1 MWSPPDAP
9 TMPEEIVV
17 VGAGVAGLAS
27 AGRLATDHDVLV
39 VDRAGVGEGTSSRAS
54 GVLTAPVDYPDQPA
68 WAAYATEFFSE
79 LDGTGTFDWVER
91 EYVRGVR
98 PEDVEGAERAAQA
111 EGVSLVDAGT
121 YDGVFDDDAPYER
134 ALVWDDCGYC
144 EVDDLLAT
152 MHRQARR
159 RGVEFRPDTAVT
171 SVLVEDGAAVG
182 VETEYGTVEAEAV
195 VVAAGSATRPLLEPV
210 LPLPIRKFT
219 WNVAYVDA
227 GLAEGHPMG
236 GDPRLGAYWRRTRD
250 GHLLV
255 GVEHRYESPPA
266 EGAEREFG
274 DRLDALLSGELPR
287 TLAHHSAGADV
298 VRYEACPMADAT
310 TPDARAIVDAPPE
323 GPDDLVVAAGF
334 HGAGVMAAGSIGAAV
349 RALVTGEE
357 APFPLEP
364 FALDRFDTR
373 GTDFE
378 FETLFAG

>member
-1 MWSPPDAP
+1 MTED
-9 TMPEEIVV
+9 IVV
-17 VGAGVAGLAS
+17 VGSGIAGLA
-27 AGRLATDHDVLV
+27 AAYRLAPDHDVLV
-39 VDRAGVGEGTSSRAS
+39 VDRAGIGEGTSSRAS
-54 GVLTAPVDYPDQPA
+54 GVLTAPVDYPDQPE
-68 WAAYATEFFSE
+68 WAAYATGFFRD

-98 PEDVEGAERAAQA
+98 PADVGAAERTARTD
-111 EGVSLVDAGT
+111 GVSLVDADA
-121 YDGVFDDDAPYER
+121 YADVFDADAPYER
-134 ALVWDDCGYC
+134 ALVWEDCGYC

-152 MHRQARR
+152 MHREVRR

-171 SVLVEDGAAVG
+171 SVRVEDGAAVG
-182 VETEYGTVEAEAV
+182 VETEYGTVGADAV

-210 LPLPIRKFT
+210 LPLPIRRFT

-227 GLAEGHPMG
+227 GLAEGYPMG

-255 GVEHRYESPPA
+255 GVEHRYDSAPPA
-266 EGAEREFG
+266 DDEREFG
-274 DRLDALLSGELPR
+274 DRLDTLLSEELPEV
-287 TLAHHSAGADV
+287 LAHHSAAADV
-298 VRYEACPMADAT
+298 VRYEACPVADAT
-310 TPDARAIVDAPPE
+310 TPDARAIVDAPAE

-349 RALVTGEE
+349 RSLVTGED